1 MSSQKKTVGIVI
13 IIGFLIMTFGPPAF
27 AKSPLDGSINVI
39 NKRDI
44 SVQVTI
50 DGKTFGEVS
59 PRGLRTFKSVP
70 NGLRILSVSARNQR
84 SITSRVQVPVA
95 GRVSYTVVRRD
106 RRVTLTNP
114 NERDM
119 WLVVD
124 GVQKQMIRSKGTAS
138 IPLRFGTHR
147 LGVRPVGSSN
157 TRTARMTITVHRD
170 ASPMIQLPIYFGKLK
185 IQDSRVDRATIFVGG
200 QQRGSIF
207 RGASVTLRNIE
218 PGRHRVE
225 LRHRGRTTASTLIE
239 FHSGRTQTWA
249 PNVGRKVSSTVE
261 RKATLK
267 IVNPRMRPIQFQI
280 NGRRPVTVAAH
291 SHTLVRNLPV
301 GEHQITWRGPRGR
314 ERSDFVRVAP
324 NGATFTIGAGQQ
336 SGRPA
341 RRR

>member
-1 MSSQKKTVGIVI
+1 MFSQNQTVRVGALIA
-13 IIGFLIMTFGPPAF
+13 FLIMVFGVPAF

-39 NKRDI
+39 NKRDV
-44 SVQVTI
+44 SVQVTV
-50 DGKTFGEVS
+50 DGNSLGQVS
-59 PRGLRTFKSVP
+59 ARGLRTFKSIP
-70 NGLRILSVSARNQR
+70 NGVRMLSISARNHR
-84 SITSRVQVPVA
+84 SIGSRVQVPVS

-124 GVQKQMIRSKGTAS
+124 GVQKQMIRSKSTVG

-147 LGVRPVGSSN
+147 VGVRPVGSSN
-157 TRTARMTITVHRD
+157 TRTAQMTITVHRD

-185 IQDSRVDRATIFVGG
+185 IQNTQVDRATIFIGG
-200 QQRGSIF
+200 QQRGTIL
-207 RGASVTLRNIE
+207 RGASVTLRNVE

-225 LRHRGRTTASTLIE
+225 LRHRGRITASTLIE
-239 FHSGRTQTWA
+239 FHSGQTQTWT
-249 PNVGRKVSSTVE
+249 PNVE

-267 IVNPRMRPIQFQI
+267 IINTRMRPVQFQI
-280 NGRRPVTVAAH
+280 NGRRSVTVAGH
-291 SHTLVRNLPV
+291 SHTLVSNLPV

-314 ERSDFVRVAP
+314 ERSDYVQVAP
-324 NGATFTIGAGQQ
+324 NGGTFTIGAGQQ

-341 RRR
+341 RKR